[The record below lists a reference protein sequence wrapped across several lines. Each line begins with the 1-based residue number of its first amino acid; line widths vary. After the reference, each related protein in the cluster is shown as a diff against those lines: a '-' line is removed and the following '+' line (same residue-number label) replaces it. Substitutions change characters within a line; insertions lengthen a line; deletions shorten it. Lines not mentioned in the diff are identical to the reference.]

1 MGWATLLDG
10 IENIQ
15 KQRSQSIAPSSC
27 LEYGVFCQRRGEFLL
42 GKGPLKEGYSFIW
55 G

>member
-1 MGWATLLDG
+1 MGRATLLDG
-10 IENIQ
+10 IENKQ
-15 KQRSQSIAPSSC
+15 KQCSQNISPSSR

-42 GKGPLKEGYSFIW
+42 GKGPLEEGYSFIW